1 MQSQSITPVKR
12 LRSPSPPPSR
22 SPSPSP
28 PSSPPPPR
36 LYPRLSPATP
46 APPSRSPSPS
56 PPSSPPPR
64 RLSPPSPPP
73 RLSAA
78 AAAAA
83 AAPSPPPIAAAA
95 LSTPPP
101 PRLSAAAAATAP
113 PSPPPPPPPI
123 AALNTA
129 TAPPSPPPSLP
140 ATPALSTPPPFPAPG
155 ATPGAAK
162 SNVNNLSPPS
172 TTTPT
177 TPTEYFYVTSDP
189 QGIQPDAACTI
200 VLNDSNQMK
209 KSNGGKDISSGPFI
223 EAKVGQ
229 CDATKCTVVETMNDG
244 TAGRTFTNT
253 GASIAFMFK
262 REPASDLPTVA
273 VSPAVVPA
281 ANQDADN
288 QDAANQYDANQD
300 ADAVQDASEEGGGGG
315 ELEKGGGE
323 GELEEGGGDDGD
335 EQQQSPLPSPSP
347 SSNSPPPNSSPPKP
361 LDPGVSCGAT
371 LPLDDLPDSCSSDA
385 PPPPLK
391 AYLLSIL
398 SPILEEYADALFQT
412 LRVKPLQLTESVV
425 SDAVMSQ
432 AITPEVLER
441 MKALNDPA
449 VQKVLD
455 DFKANVRKAVQQSG
469 EMLQNGLGDNIG
481 NLLGNVVRKF
491 TDSIK
496 FVVADIPGVGGAMA
510 LVNAGSAVV
519 DAAEQAKVIEGEV
532 LEALKPLNA
541 VQAQVG
547 KVTAAVDE
555 ATKNLPLGP
564 GQEGDIEM
572 TRLGP
577 NAVDEESESGEAANP
592 SAAAGAAT
600 ESGEAASP
608 SAASPSAASPSAASP
623 SAASPSAAPILST
636 TEKGAD
642 GTIEMTE
649 LPSPRAAQS
658 RANPGAAQSG
668 AAQSAAAQSAA
679 AESAASPS
687 GAAESAASPSAPAL
701 GNRKTPARQVGPQ
714 DAIFA
719 RPLLSKNKKEN
730 DAMDEETSGL
740 GGGGSRKRRR
750 IHKLSRRIERTL
762 RRVQKKYGLQSNQSN
777 QGNQGNQSNQDKNG
791 FLRRTLRHRKP

>member
-1 MQSQSITPVKR
+1 MQLQSTRPVKR
-12 LRSPSPPPSR
+12 LRSPSPPPS
-22 SPSPSP
+22 PSP
-28 PSSPPPPR
+28 PSSPPPPPPPSPPPSPPP
-36 LYPRLSPATP
+36 PRPSLRAATPATPGPAAALNTATP
-46 APPSRSPSPS
+46 APPS
-56 PPSSPPPR
+56 PPP
-64 RLSPPSPPP
+64 
-73 RLSAA
+73 
-78 AAAAA
+78 
-83 AAPSPPPIAAAA
+83 
-95 LSTPPP
+95 T
-101 PRLSAAAAATAP
+101 
-113 PSPPPPPPPI
+113 
-123 AALNTA
+123 LNTA
-129 TAPPSPPPSLP
+129 TAPPSPPPP
-140 ATPALSTPPPFPAPG
+140 PAAATPAAATPNVSNQVDVTTQVAPPPIAAATLSTPPPPP
-155 ATPGAAK
+155 
-162 SNVNNLSPPS
+162 NVNNPTPPS
-172 TTTPT
+172 TTTP

-189 QGIQPDAACTI
+189 QGIQPGAACTI

-223 EAKVGQ
+223 EAKVEQ
-229 CDATKCTVVETMNDG
+229 CDATKCTVVETMNNG
-244 TAGRTFTNT
+244 SEGRPFTNT
-253 GASIAFMFK
+253 SASIAFMFK
-262 REPASDLPTVA
+262 REPVPADDLPAVA

-281 ANQDADN
+281 ANQDA
-288 QDAANQYDANQD
+288 ANQYDANQD
-300 ADAVQDASEEGGGGG
+300 DAADVQDASEEGGGGG
-315 ELEKGGGE
+315 ELEGGGGE
-323 GELEEGGGDDGD
+323 GAGKGGSAP
-335 EQQQSPLPSPSP
+335 QSAPNPSP
-347 SSNSPPPNSSPPKP
+347 KQ

-449 VQKVLD
+449 VQQVLD

-555 ATKNLPLGP
+555 ATKDLPLGP

-572 TRLGP
+572 TGLGP

-592 SAAAGAAT
+592 SAAAGAAASPSAAT
-600 ESGEAASP
+600 QSGAPILPTTVKGADGNIELSELGPNAESGKAASEPSAASQNTASP
-608 SAASPSAASPSAASP
+608 SAASQNTASPSAATGLETGS
-623 SAASPSAAPILST
+623 
-636 TEKGAD
+636 
-642 GTIEMTE
+642 
-649 LPSPRAAQS
+649 
-658 RANPGAAQSG
+658 
-668 AAQSAAAQSAA
+668 
-679 AESAASPS
+679 
-687 GAAESAASPSAPAL
+687 AL
-701 GNRKTPARQVGPQ
+701 GNRTAPARQVGPQ

-777 QGNQGNQSNQDKNG
+777 QGNQGNQGNQDKNG